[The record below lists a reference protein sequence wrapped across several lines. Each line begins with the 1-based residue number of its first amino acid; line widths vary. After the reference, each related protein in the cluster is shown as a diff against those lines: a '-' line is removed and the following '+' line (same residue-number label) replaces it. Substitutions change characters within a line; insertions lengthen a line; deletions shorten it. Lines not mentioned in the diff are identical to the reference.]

1 MYINMHTRKMPR
13 LPARFCLRTSAL
25 FALLAL
31 VVMACNLAQA
41 HGINVVCKG
50 SAEIRCKGAF
60 SDGKS
65 LHGAG
70 VRVLN
75 YKDVVVWT
83 GKVDASGQVAFQRPK
98 EKFYV
103 QFIGADNHMVELD
116 HAVIKP

>member
-1 MYINMHTRKMPR
+1 MTDGKKTTR
-13 LPARFCLRTSAL
+13 FGLRKSAL
-25 FALLAL
+25 FVFA
-31 VVMACNLAQA
+31 VMTCTLAQA

-50 SAEIRCKGAF
+50 AKEVSCKGAF

-65 LHGAG
+65 LHGAS
-70 VRVLN
+70 VRVLT

-83 GKVDASGQVAFQRPK
+83 GKVDASGQVAFPRPK

-103 QFIGADNHMVELD
+103 QFLGADNHMVEVD